1 MGRGHWQATVHGVI
15 KSQTRLKG
23 LSKHSQRNFL
33 EEMFREEQGPSVGS
47 LVQP

>member
-1 MGRGHWQATVHGVI
+1 MGRGDWQATVHGVI

-23 LSKHSQRNFL
+23 LSKHSQRSFPG
-33 EEMFREEQGPSVGS
+33 EMFREEQGPSVGS